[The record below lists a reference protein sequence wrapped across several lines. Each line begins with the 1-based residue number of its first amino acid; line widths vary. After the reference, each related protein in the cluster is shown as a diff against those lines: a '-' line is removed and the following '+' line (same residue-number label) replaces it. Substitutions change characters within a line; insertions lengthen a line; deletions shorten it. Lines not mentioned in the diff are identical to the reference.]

1 MENSCRFPVPFVSAK
16 PSYSLDCLA
25 TRIDEPEGSQKMS
38 ADICRFGEFE
48 LDRNAY
54 QLRHNR
60 RPLQLERIPL
70 DLLFLLVD
78 RRGELV
84 SRTEIF
90 ERIWGKDLFL
100 DTDNAINSAVRK
112 LRRALDDDPDSPKFI
127 ETVLARGYRFV
138 AAVTPALRQPPPSS
152 ETKISYETSPDAPP
166 VRYARSGDI
175 HIAYR
180 VYGAGPRDIV
190 MIPGTLA
197 HLDVYW
203 AIPSYQRL
211 LKRLT
216 AFARVIIFDKRGQ
229 GLSDRVDA
237 EQTMEERIDDVRAVM
252 DAAGSQSATIY
263 GWSEGGPMSIMFA
276 AAHPDRVTALI
287 LYGTF
292 ASAKDQPEAATRE
305 QLEALLAAIEN
316 HWGEGILLR
325 VNAPNAANDPAMIEW
340 CCRLERA
347 SASPGSIVALMRAN
361 NEIDVR
367 HILPT
372 VKVPTLVMHR
382 TGDALVPLASG
393 RSLAEQVPGAIF
405 DEIPGDDH
413 FFTDAETA
421 DFVADKIERFVTGSL
436 HRHEPDRVLATVM
449 FTHIVDAIERAA
461 TIGEQRWSE
470 LLRRFYELL
479 RAELVTFRGREIRT
493 VSDGLLA
500 TFDGPARAIRCACS
514 VRDKVSRLGLHLR
527 TGLHTGECDL
537 RGDNLHGIAVDI
549 AATVAS
555 IAASD
560 QVMMSSTVKDL
571 VAGSN
576 LQFADR
582 GTHTLEDIP
591 GEWRLFEAR

>member
-1 MENSCRFPVPFVSAK
+1 MAAEI
-16 PSYSLDCLA
+16 L
-25 TRIDEPEGSQKMS
+25 
-38 ADICRFGEFE
+38 RFGDFE
-48 LDRNAY
+48 LDRGAY
-54 QLRHNR
+54 QLRR
-60 RPLQLERIPL
+60 KEKAVVLERIPL
-70 DLLFLLVD
+70 DLLFLLID
-78 RRGELV
+78 RHGQLVTRG
-84 SRTEIF
+84 EIF
-90 ERIWGKDLFL
+90 ERIWGKQVFV
-100 DTDNAINSAVRK
+100 DTDNAINTAVRK

-127 ETVLARGYRFV
+127 ETVQARGYRFV
-138 AAVTPALRQPPPSS
+138 AAVSPAPVQPAFSS

-197 HLDVYW
+197 HLDVFW

-229 GLSDRVDA
+229 GLSDRVVA

-252 DAAGSQSATIY
+252 DAAGSRSATIY

-276 AAHPDRVTALI
+276 ATHPERVTALI

-292 ASAKDQPEAATRE
+292 ASVKDKPWALSREEWEAS
-305 QLEALLAAIEN
+305 LADIEN
-316 HWGEGILLR
+316 HWGEGIMLR
-325 VNAPNAANDPAMIEW
+325 QNAPSAASDPAMVEW
-340 CCRLERA
+340 GCRFERA
-347 SASPGSIVALMRAN
+347 TASPGSIVALLRAN
-361 NEIDVR
+361 YEIDVR

-372 VKVPTLVMHR
+372 INVPTLVMHR
-382 TGDALVPLASG
+382 TGDAGIPLASG
-393 RSLAEQVPGAIF
+393 RYLAEHVPGAIF

-421 DFVADKIERFVTGSL
+421 NFVADKIERFVTGSL
-436 HRHEPDRVLATVM
+436 HRPEPDRVLATVM
-449 FTHIVDAIERAA
+449 FTHIADAIERAA
-461 TIGEQRWSE
+461 TMGERRWSE

-479 RAELVTFRGREIRT
+479 RAELETFRGREIRT
-493 VSDGLLA
+493 VSDGLLV

-514 VRDKVSRLGLHLR
+514 VRDKVTRLGLHLR

-537 RGDNLHGIAVDI
+537 SGDNLHGIAVDI
-549 AATVAS
+549 AATIAS

-560 QVMMSSTVKDL
+560 QVMLSSTVKDL

-576 LQFADR
+576 LRFADR
-582 GTHTLEDIP
+582 GTHTLKDIP

>member
-1 MENSCRFPVPFVSAK
+1 
-16 PSYSLDCLA
+16 
-25 TRIDEPEGSQKMS
+25 MS
-38 ADICRFGEFE
+38 ADICRFAGFE

-54 QLRHNR
+54 QLRLKG

-70 DLLFLLVD
+70 DLLFLLIERHGQLVT
-78 RRGELV
+78 RG
-84 SRTEIF
+84 EIF
-90 ERIWGKDLFL
+90 ERIWGKQVFVDN
-100 DTDNAINSAVRK
+100 DNAINSAIRK
-112 LRRALDDDPDSPKFI
+112 LRRALDDDPDSPQFI
-127 ETVLARGYRFV
+127 ETVPARGYRFV
-138 AAVTPALRQPPPSS
+138 AAVSPALRQPAPSS
-152 ETKISYETSPDAPP
+152 ETKISYETSPDAPR
-166 VRYARSGDI
+166 VRYARSGEI

-197 HLDVYW
+197 HLEVFW
-203 AIPSYQRL
+203 AIPSYQQL

-216 AFARVIIFDKRGQ
+216 GFARVIMFDKRGQ
-229 GLSDRVDA
+229 GLSDRVVA

-252 DAAGSQSATIY
+252 DEAGSRSATIY

-276 AAHPDRVTALI
+276 ATYPERVTALI
-287 LYGTF
+287 LYGSF
-292 ASAKDQPEAATRE
+292 ASVKDKPWAVTRE
-305 QLEALLAAIEN
+305 ENEASLADIEK

-325 VNAPNAANDPAMIEW
+325 INAPSATNDPAMVEW
-340 CCRLERA
+340 GCRLERA
-347 SASPGSIVALMRAN
+347 SASPGSIVALLRATY
-361 NEIDVR
+361 EIDVR
-367 HILPT
+367 HILPS

-382 TGDALVPLASG
+382 TGDGLVPLASG
-393 RSLAEQVPGAIF
+393 RYLAEQVPGAIYS
-405 DEIPGDDH
+405 EIPGDDH
-413 FFTDAETA
+413 FVTDAETA
-421 DFVADKIERFVTGSL
+421 DFIADKIERFLTGSL
-436 HRHEPDRVLATVM
+436 HRPEPDRVLATVM

-461 TIGEQRWSE
+461 TMGEQRWSE

-493 VSDGLLA
+493 VSDGLLV

-514 VRDKVSRLGLHLR
+514 ARDKVTRLGLHLR

-537 RGDNLHGIAVDI
+537 SGDNLHGIAVDI
-549 AATVAS
+549 AASVAS

-576 LQFADR
+576 LRFADR
-582 GTHTLEDIP
+582 GTHTLKDIP

>member
-1 MENSCRFPVPFVSAK
+1 
-16 PSYSLDCLA
+16 
-25 TRIDEPEGSQKMS
+25 MS
-38 ADICRFGEFE
+38 ADICRFAGFE

-54 QLRHNR
+54 QLRLKG

-70 DLLFLLVD
+70 DLLFLLIERHGQLVT
-78 RRGELV
+78 RG
-84 SRTEIF
+84 EIF
-90 ERIWGKDLFL
+90 ERIWGKQVFV
-100 DTDNAINSAVRK
+100 DTDNAINSAIRK
-112 LRRALDDDPDSPKFI
+112 LRRALDDDPDSPQFI
-127 ETVLARGYRFV
+127 ETVPARGYRFV
-138 AAVTPALRQPPPSS
+138 AAVSPALRQPAPSS
-152 ETKISYETSPDAPP
+152 ETKISYETSPDAPR
-166 VRYARSGDI
+166 VRYARSGEI

-197 HLDVYW
+197 HLEVFW
-203 AIPSYQRL
+203 AIPSYQQL

-216 AFARVIIFDKRGQ
+216 GFARVIMFDKRGQ
-229 GLSDRVDA
+229 GLSDRVVA

-252 DAAGSQSATIY
+252 DEAGSRSATIY

-276 AAHPDRVTALI
+276 ATYPERVTALI
-287 LYGTF
+287 LYGSF
-292 ASAKDQPEAATRE
+292 ASVKDKPWAVTRE
-305 QLEALLAAIEN
+305 ENEASLADIEK

-325 VNAPNAANDPAMIEW
+325 INAPSATNDPAMVEW
-340 CCRLERA
+340 GCRLERA
-347 SASPGSIVALMRAN
+347 SASPGSIVALLRATY
-361 NEIDVR
+361 EIDVR
-367 HILPT
+367 HILPS

-382 TGDALVPLASG
+382 TGDGLVPLASG
-393 RSLAEQVPGAIF
+393 RYLAEQVPGAIYS
-405 DEIPGDDH
+405 EIPGDDH
-413 FFTDAETA
+413 FVTDAETA
-421 DFVADKIERFVTGSL
+421 DFIADKIERFLTGSL
-436 HRHEPDRVLATVM
+436 HRPEPDRVLATVM

-461 TIGEQRWSE
+461 TMGEQRWSE

-493 VSDGLLA
+493 VSDGLLV

-514 VRDKVSRLGLHLR
+514 VRDKVTRLGLHLR

-537 RGDNLHGIAVDI
+537 SGDNLHGIAVDI
-549 AATVAS
+549 AASVAS

-576 LQFADR
+576 LRFADR
-582 GTHTLEDIP
+582 GTHTLKDIP

>member
-1 MENSCRFPVPFVSAK
+1 
-16 PSYSLDCLA
+16 
-25 TRIDEPEGSQKMS
+25 MS
-38 ADICRFGEFE
+38 ADICRFAEFE

-54 QLRHNR
+54 QLRLKG

-70 DLLFLLVD
+70 DLLFLLIERHGQLVT
-78 RRGELV
+78 RG
-84 SRTEIF
+84 EIF
-90 ERIWGKDLFL
+90 ERIWGKQVFV
-100 DTDNAINSAVRK
+100 DTDNAINSAIRK
-112 LRRALDDDPDSPKFI
+112 LRRALDDDPDSPQFI
-127 ETVLARGYRFV
+127 ETVPARGYRFV
-138 AAVTPALRQPPPSS
+138 AAVSPALRQPAPSS
-152 ETKISYETSPDAPP
+152 ETKISYETSPDAPR
-166 VRYARSGDI
+166 VRYARSGEI

-197 HLDVYW
+197 HLEVFW
-203 AIPSYQRL
+203 AIPSYQQL

-216 AFARVIIFDKRGQ
+216 GFARVIMFDKRGQ
-229 GLSDRVDA
+229 GLSDRVVA

-252 DAAGSQSATIY
+252 DEAGSRSATIY

-276 AAHPDRVTALI
+276 ATYPERVTALI
-287 LYGTF
+287 LYGSF
-292 ASAKDQPEAATRE
+292 ASVKDKPWAVTRE
-305 QLEALLAAIEN
+305 ENEASLADIEK

-325 VNAPNAANDPAMIEW
+325 INAPSATNDPAMVEW
-340 CCRLERA
+340 GCRLERA
-347 SASPGSIVALMRAN
+347 SASPGSIVALLRATY
-361 NEIDVR
+361 EIDVR
-367 HILPT
+367 HILPS

-382 TGDALVPLASG
+382 TGDGLVPLASG
-393 RSLAEQVPGAIF
+393 RYLAEQVPGAIYS
-405 DEIPGDDH
+405 EIPGDDH
-413 FFTDAETA
+413 FVTDAETA
-421 DFVADKIERFVTGSL
+421 DFIADKIERFLTGSL
-436 HRHEPDRVLATVM
+436 HRPEPDRVLATVM

-461 TIGEQRWSE
+461 TMGEQRWSE

-493 VSDGLLA
+493 VSDGLLV

-514 VRDKVSRLGLHLR
+514 VRDKVTRLGLHLR

-537 RGDNLHGIAVDI
+537 SGDNLHGIAVDI
-549 AATVAS
+549 AASVAS

-576 LQFADR
+576 LRFADR
-582 GTHTLEDIP
+582 GTHTLKDIP

>member
-1 MENSCRFPVPFVSAK
+1 
-16 PSYSLDCLA
+16 
-25 TRIDEPEGSQKMS
+25 MS
-38 ADICRFGEFE
+38 ADICRFAGFE

-54 QLRHNR
+54 QLRLKG

-70 DLLFLLVD
+70 DLLFLLIERHGQLVT
-78 RRGELV
+78 RG
-84 SRTEIF
+84 EIF
-90 ERIWGKDLFL
+90 ERIWGKQVFVDN
-100 DTDNAINSAVRK
+100 DNAINSAIRK
-112 LRRALDDDPDSPKFI
+112 LRRALDDDPDSPQFI
-127 ETVLARGYRFV
+127 ETVPARGYRFV
-138 AAVTPALRQPPPSS
+138 AAVSPALRQPAPSS
-152 ETKISYETSPDAPP
+152 ETKISYETSPDAPR
-166 VRYARSGDI
+166 VRYARSGEI

-197 HLDVYW
+197 HLEVFW
-203 AIPSYQRL
+203 AIPSYQQL

-216 AFARVIIFDKRGQ
+216 GFARVIMFDKRGQ
-229 GLSDRVDA
+229 GLSDRVVA

-252 DAAGSQSATIY
+252 DEAGSRSATIY

-276 AAHPDRVTALI
+276 ATYPERVTALI
-287 LYGTF
+287 LYGSF
-292 ASAKDQPEAATRE
+292 ASVKDKPWAVTRE
-305 QLEALLAAIEN
+305 ENEASLADIEK

-325 VNAPNAANDPAMIEW
+325 INAPSATNDPAMVEW
-340 CCRLERA
+340 GCRLERA
-347 SASPGSIVALMRAN
+347 SASPGSIVALLRATY
-361 NEIDVR
+361 EIDVR
-367 HILPT
+367 HILPS

-382 TGDALVPLASG
+382 TGDGLVPLASG
-393 RSLAEQVPGAIF
+393 RYLAEQVPGAIYS
-405 DEIPGDDH
+405 EIPGDDH
-413 FFTDAETA
+413 FVTDAETA
-421 DFVADKIERFVTGSL
+421 DFIADKIERFLTGSL
-436 HRHEPDRVLATVM
+436 HRPEPDRVLATVM

-461 TIGEQRWSE
+461 TMGEQRWSE

-493 VSDGLLA
+493 VSDGLLV

-514 VRDKVSRLGLHLR
+514 ARDKVTRLGLHLR

-537 RGDNLHGIAVDI
+537 SGDNLHGIAVDI
-549 AATVAS
+549 AASVAS

-576 LQFADR
+576 LRFVDR
-582 GTHTLEDIP
+582 GTHTLKDIP